1 MKIEEKEKVTILEKK
16 NELTAPPPSSQ
27 VPRQVGLCVICNN
40 EQSHTQTN
48 VYVYEKKRENLGR
61 RSDFTARGTSLSVVP
76 TGFIV
81 PP

>member
-1 MKIEEKEKVTILEKK
+1 MKIEEKEKVTIPEKK
-16 NELTAPPPSSQ
+16 NELTAPPSQ